1 MSVTPGALQA
11 MYGRRWEIFCSLG
24 RWYAVQVCWRSC
36 RDPLHGSRH
45 ILLANSLD
53 ELAARLRAGH
63 TSP

>member
-1 MSVTPGALQA
+1 MSGTLAALQA
-11 MYGRRWEIFCSLG
+11 VYGRRWEIFCSLG
-24 RWYAVQVCWRSC
+24 RWYAVQSCWQSC

-53 ELAARLRAGH
+53 DLAARLKGSH